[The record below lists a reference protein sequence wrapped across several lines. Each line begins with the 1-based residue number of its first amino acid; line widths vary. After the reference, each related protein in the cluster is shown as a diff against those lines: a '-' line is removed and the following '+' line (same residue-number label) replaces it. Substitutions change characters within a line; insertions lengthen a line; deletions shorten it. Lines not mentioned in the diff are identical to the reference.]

1 VALPQAQTPADT
13 LVREVFRG
21 RLVAGGIRPGDSRHA
36 AMFALAGGVPA
47 PILAELIGIADTTAT
62 KWAALAARDWSNYIT
77 DRAR

>member
-1 VALPQAQTPADT
+1 V
-13 LVREVFRG
+13 V
-21 RLVAGGIRPGDSRHA
+21 
-36 AMFALAGGVPA
+36 